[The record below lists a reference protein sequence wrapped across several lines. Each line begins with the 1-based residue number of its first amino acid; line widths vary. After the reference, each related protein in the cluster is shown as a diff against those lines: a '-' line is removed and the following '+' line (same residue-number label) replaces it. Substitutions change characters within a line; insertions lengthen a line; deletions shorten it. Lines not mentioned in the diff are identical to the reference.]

1 MRRWGYIFTFFNSV
15 ATKRRSPSGIEQFQ
29 NLDLKNL
36 DVFTILP

>member
-1 MRRWGYIFTFFNSV
+1 MCYFVYIRLYIIIYMHSM
-15 ATKRRSPSGIEQFQ
+15 AIEQFQ